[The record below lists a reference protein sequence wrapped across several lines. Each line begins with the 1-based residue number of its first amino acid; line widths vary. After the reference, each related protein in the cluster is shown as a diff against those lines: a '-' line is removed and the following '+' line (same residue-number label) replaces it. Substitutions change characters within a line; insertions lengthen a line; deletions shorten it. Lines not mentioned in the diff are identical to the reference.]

1 MNILTNLS
9 NMEQLMQNA
18 LNDQLQTTSVV
29 ADSEK
34 FVSPQSERQYLSQID
49 EESSSLLLNELGLA
63 IQRQGGSY

>member
-29 ADSEK
+29 ADNEK
-34 FVSPQSERQYLSQID
+34 PVSLQSERQYLSQLD